1 MIGVLWRL
9 GWQQLARDRGA
20 LLLTFVLPV
29 AFFSVF
35 AGVFGE
41 FDAGGAPP
49 VAACV
54 VLEDT
59 SPAGTAVAAAIVAD
73 AGLAARPASASAA
86 ATALA
91 RGEIVALVTIP
102 SGFGAALTAGDAQ
115 PIVVTIDPSN
125 PVARAGVGGVVQSA
139 AARALALASMGQPS
153 SARATAGPAVKVQ
166 AAARFAR
173 SDASTAFYAA
183 GLGVMFALFSLTMRA
198 ATVIDERDNGL
209 VARLAVAGIGVLHL
223 SLARWLYLASVGVL
237 QLGVMFSWA
246 VAVFDLRIDAP
257 ATLAGVV
264 VMIVVSAGA
273 AASFGLLI
281 AELCTTRAQ
290 LTATAN
296 TLVLVMSALGG
307 SMVPRFL
314 MPPALVDAG
323 YATLNAWA
331 VDGFRK
337 VLWYGQPTS
346 ELAREL
352 TVLVAS
358 AATMLALAA
367 VAHRTRRQR

>member
-9 GWQQLARDRGA
+9 GWQQLAHDRGA

-49 VAACV
+49 VAATV

-59 SPAGTAVAAAIVAD
+59 SPAGAAVAAAIAAD
-73 AGLAARPASASAA
+73 AGLDAHPAGATAAT
-86 ATALA
+86 TALA
-91 RGEIVALVTIP
+91 RGEIAALITIP
-102 SGFGAALTAGDAQ
+102 SGFGAALEAPDAR

-125 PVARAGVGGVVQSA
+125 PVARAGVGGVVQNA
-139 AARALALASMGQPS
+139 AARALASMGQPS
-153 SARATAGPAVKVQ
+153 SARAASGPAVKVE

-198 ATVIDERDNGL
+198 ATVIEERDNGL
-209 VARLAVAGIGVLHL
+209 VARLAVAGIGVLPL

-237 QLGVMFSWA
+237 QLGVMFTWA
-246 VAVFDLRIDAP
+246 VIVFALRIDAL

-264 VMIVVSAGA
+264 VMIAVSAGA
-273 AASFGLLI
+273 AASFGLLL

-290 LTATAN
+290 LTAAAN
-296 TLVLVMSALGG
+296 TLVLIMSALGG

-314 MPPALVDAG
+314 MPPALVEAG

-337 VLWYGQPTS
+337 VLWYDQPIG
-346 ELAREL
+346 ELAREV
-352 TVLVAS
+352 TVLIAS
-358 AATMLALAA
+358 AATMFALATL
-367 VAHRTRRQR
+367 AHRARRLR